1 MPSNVVRIVA
11 WLATTAL
18 AIVMLAAGAP
28 KLTGNEDLKAPFIEF
43 GWPDPVFFLTGL
55 AEVVGAIGLLV
66 KQFRVVAAAL
76 LGFIMIGAGIT
87 NLVNGDTSLVPLNLV
102 LLVLCGALAQFY
114 AANDGKT
121 VAEAIKSSGQWRPS

>member
-28 KLTGNEDLKAPFIEF
+28 KLTGNADLKEPFIEF

-55 AEVVGAIGLLV
+55 AEVLGAIGLLV
-66 KQFRVVAAAL
+66 KQIRVLAACL
-76 LGFIMIGAGIT
+76 LGAIMIGAALT
-87 NLVNGDTSLVPLNLV
+87 NLVNGDIAFVPFNIV
-102 LLVLCGALAQFY
+102 LLMVCGALAQYY

-121 VAEAIKSSGQWRPS
+121 VAEAIKSTGQWRPS